1 MGFAGMSFS
10 RRRFLKWLAGSLL
23 GGTALTG
30 VGASWTLKIE
40 PRWLVVEE
48 VIVPLRRLPPAL
60 DGLRIAHLSDLHLGP
75 DIRAEHL
82 EEAAALTMSLQ
93 ADLIVLTG
101 DYVTRRAEYGPGL
114 VKPLSR
120 LRAPLGVYATLGN
133 HDHWAGAQEIANHL
147 AAAGLSVMRNASRPI
162 TRDGATLWL
171 VGLDDVWF
179 GSGDLREALA
189 GVPPDACK
197 VALVHEPDF
206 ADRSAR
212 HDIDLQLSGHTHG
225 GQVRLPGLGPLILP
239 KWGRKYP
246 IGLQRAG
253 ETWVYTSR
261 GVGLVSPPIRFNC
274 PPEIALLTLRRD
286 GEPRTY

>member
-1 MGFAGMSFS
+1 M
-10 RRRFLKWLAGSLL
+10 
-23 GGTALTG
+23 TG

-48 VIVPLRRLPPAL
+48 VIVPLRRLPLAL

-133 HDHWAGAQEIANHL
+133 HDHWAGAQEITSHL

-189 GVPPDACK
+189 GIPSDACK

-206 ADRSAR
+206 ADQSAR
-212 HDIDLQLSGHTHG
+212 HGIDLQLSGHTHG

-253 ETWVYTSR
+253 GTWVYTSR
-261 GVGLVSPPIRFNC
+261 GVGLVPPPIRFNC